1 MMTPTIRIDE
11 EVMTA
16 LKKRAKELD
25 LVFEPPNTTLR
36 VVLGIDSKPAVLGDF
51 PSNNTQET
59 NKQTTIVIHAPWNNE
74 GGKTGEPY
82 SVETYLHTGI
92 AKNYAIAQNEVNAL
106 HAGDKVIVLRN
117 NKNKA
122 RVEGMLV
129 ELIKREKKTKNFI
142 QKYDV
147 VFKDQVLVDYSY
159 QLPQEKLTLRGIKVY
174 ES

>member
-1 MMTPTIRIDE
+1 MTPTIRIDE
-11 EVMTA
+11 EVMTV

-36 VVLGIDSKPAVLGDF
+36 VVLGIDTKPAVLDDVS
-51 PSNNTQET
+51 SNDTQET
-59 NKQTTIVIHAPWNNE
+59 NKQITIVIHAPWNNE
-74 GGKTGEPY
+74 GGKPGELY
-82 SVETYLHTGI
+82 SEETYLDTGI

-117 NKNKA
+117 NKNKV
-122 RVEGMLV
+122 RVEGVLV
-129 ELIKREKKTKNFI
+129 ELIKRENKTVNGI
-142 QKYDV
+142 QRYDV
-147 VFKDQVLVDYSY
+147 VFKDQILVDYSY